1 MNYPVLLGL
10 AWCTA
15 LPACVV
21 ETADAGPPPVVVD
34 SGTLV
39 LDWSIDGSKD
49 PNQCDQSGSRTL
61 DVTVT
66 RADGANAGE
75 FQQSCRSFATS
86 IDLAPGTYTAD
97 AVLLDSS
104 GADRT
109 TAVHVHTFD
118 ILGGDE
124 LSVPIDFSA
133 GSFYA
138 P

>member
-1 MNYPVLLGL
+1 MNYRVLLGL
-10 AWCTA
+10 ALCTA
-15 LPACVV
+15 LPACFV
-21 ETADAGPPPVVVD
+21 ETADSGPAPVVVD

-49 PNQCDQSGSRTL
+49 PNQCDQSNSRTL

>member
-1 MNYPVLLGL
+1 MNYRVLLGL
-10 AWCTA
+10 ALSTA

-21 ETADAGPPPVVVD
+21 ETADSGPAPVVVD

-39 LDWSIDGSKD
+39 LDWSIDGTKD
-49 PNQCDQSGSRTL
+49 PDQCDQSDSRTL

-66 RADGANAGE
+66 RADGASAGE

-86 IDLAPGTYTAD
+86 IDLPPGTYSAD
-97 AVLLDSS
+97 ALLLDSS

-109 TAVHVHTFD
+109 TAVHVHPFD

-133 GSFYA
+133 GSFYS

>member
-1 MNYPVLLGL
+1 MNYRVLLGL
-10 AWCTA
+10 ALCTA
-15 LPACVV
+15 LPACFV
-21 ETADAGPPPVVVD
+21 ETADNGPAPVVVD

-39 LDWSIDGSKD
+39 LDWSIDGTKD
-49 PNQCDQSGSRTL
+49 PDQCDQSDSRTL
-61 DVTVT
+61 DVVVM
-66 RADGANAGE
+66 RANGESAGE
-75 FQQSCRSFATS
+75 FQQSCSSFATS
-86 IDLAPGTYTAD
+86 IDLPPGTYSAD
-97 AVLLDSS
+97 AVLLDPS

-109 TAVHVHTFD
+109 TSVHVHTFD

>member
-1 MNYPVLLGL
+1 MNYRILLGVLL
-10 AWCTA
+10 TSA
-15 LPACVV
+15 LPACFV
-21 ETADAGPPPVVVD
+21 ETADTGPGPVVVD

-39 LDWSIDGSKD
+39 LDWSIDGTKD
-49 PNQCDQSGSRTL
+49 PDECDQSGSRTL

-66 RADGANAGE
+66 RVDGANAGE
-75 FQQSCRSFATS
+75 FQEGCRAFATS
-86 IDLAPGTYTAD
+86 IDLAPGSYSAE
-97 AVLLDSS
+97 AVLLDSF

-109 TAVHVHTFD
+109 TAVHIHAFD

-124 LSVPIDFSA
+124 LSIPIDFSA